1 MKKVHEELPTLKIF
15 LVIADLYYFLETYSE
30 NDLKIGLNSNSI
42 LRSAKSAMQKIH
54 SIARAHVRHGTSFLQ
69 RFQ

>member
-1 MKKVHEELPTLKIF
+1 MKKVHEDPIF
-15 LVIADLYYFLETYSE
+15 FFIAYLYYFLETYTE

-42 LRSAKSAMQKIH
+42 LQSAKSAMQKIH